1 MVTALVLVTKI
12 LSLLILGL
20 SMFFNSVGI
29 YLLKTTKN
37 FGPSQIII
45 ILNLSATELVI
56 AVGFIIQDA
65 FTLKGN
71 DYTIYFNRTV
81 GHIVWGIRSGIYT
94 VWYFVMFFLTIDRFL
109 SCNFPIKHRKF
120 ATRHKIKLVLII
132 VWILGL
138 INAAIL
144 CANFHLFYNIYTK
157 FVWLTLDAALLLII
171 IVTYSTIFIRR
182 IKCKRNSGSRHSEHG
197 GVRTRRS
204 LSHQQII
211 KVTGLIVVTFVL
223 FEVAPTTAYLLLFKV
238 TSNGSELV
246 LSIILLSYY
255 LVILTDPMIY
265 IFLQD
270 RIRNRFIQEA
280 RKLFRCTSIQHTH
293 CRNKIGASGP
303 TSTQMKKVTVIPIKE
318 CSQGINI
325 QAL

>member
-1 MVTALVLVTKI
+1 MVTTLVLVTKI
-12 LSLLILGL
+12 LSLLILAL
-20 SMFFNSVGI
+20 SMFFNIVGI

-45 ILNLSATELVI
+45 ILNLSATELFI

-71 DYTIYFNRTV
+71 DYTIYFNQTFA
-81 GHIVWGIRSGIYT
+81 HIVWGIRSGTYT
-94 VWYFVMFFLTIDRFL
+94 VWYMVMLFLTIDRFL
-109 SCNFPIKHRKF
+109 SCNFPIQHRKF
-120 ATRHKIKLVLII
+120 ASRHNIKLVLII

-138 INAAIL
+138 INAVIL
-144 CANFHLFYNIYTK
+144 CVDFHLFYNVYTK
-157 FVWLTLDAALLLII
+157 FVWLTLDAVLLLII
-171 IVTYSTIFIRR
+171 IITYSTIFIRR
-182 IKCKRNSGSRHSEHG
+182 IKWRGNSGLRNSQQVG
-197 GVRTRRS
+197 GRTRKS
-204 LSHQQII
+204 LSQQQIL
-211 KVTGLIVVTFVL
+211 KVTGLIVVTFL
-223 FEVAPTTAYLLLFKV
+223 FFEVAPTIAYLLLFKV

-280 RKLFRCTSIQHTH
+280 RKLLRCTSVQRRYS
-293 CRNKIGASGP
+293 RNKIGASGA
-303 TSTQMKKVTVIPIKE
+303 TNTQMKKVTVIPIKE
-318 CSQGINI
+318 SSQGINI
-325 QAL
+325 